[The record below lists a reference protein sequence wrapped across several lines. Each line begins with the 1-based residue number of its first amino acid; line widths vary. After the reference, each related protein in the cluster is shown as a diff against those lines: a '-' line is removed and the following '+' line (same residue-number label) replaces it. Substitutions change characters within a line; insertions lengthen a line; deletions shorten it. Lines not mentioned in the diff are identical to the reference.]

1 MALVLI
7 ILLAGLGAG
16 FAARGSL
23 RNFERLQIHWWGVAI
38 VGLGLQAIPVPV
50 RFGAGVGRR
59 AAGGF
64 LRAAGGV
71 RVGEP
76 ALAGARLLILIG
88 LALNLMVIT
97 ANRGMPVSEQAIRVA
112 GTTGESSLTGI
123 EGTKH
128 HLMTSDDV
136 LTPLADVIPIPPPF
150 GVIISVGDVFLY
162 VGVASFVVLVMLG
175 RFDENRRPPARYLQ
189 GYRGKHLSP
198 ERRLPRRTQARLAA
212 SPTAAVRSGNAR

>member
-38 VGLGLQAIPVPV
+38 VGLGLQAIPVPM
-50 RFGAGVGRR
+50 RFGTEWAVGLLVASYVLLLGFVKVNQRLP
-59 AAGGF
+59 AA
-64 LRAAGGV
+64 
-71 RVGEP
+71 P
-76 ALAGARLLILIG
+76 LILIG

-97 ANRGMPVSEQAIRVA
+97 ANRGMPVSAEAIRVA
-112 GTTGESSLTGI
+112 GTTGEASLTGI
-123 EGTKH
+123 EGAKH
-128 HLMTSDDV
+128 HLLTSDDV

-162 VGVASFVVLVMLG
+162 AGVASFVVLVMLG

-198 ERRLPRRTQARLAA
+198 ERRLPRRTLARAA
-212 SPTAAVRSGNAR
+212 SPTAAMRSGNAR

>member
-50 RFGAGVGRR
+50 RFGAEWAVGILVASYVLLVAFVWVNRR
-59 AAGGF
+59 LPAA
-64 LRAAGGV
+64 
-71 RVGEP
+71 P
-76 ALAGARLLILIG
+76 LILIG
-88 LALNLMVIT
+88 LALNLLVIT

-150 GVIISVGDVFLY
+150 GGDHLGGRRVPLRGRGELRGAGHAGTLRREPSSSCPVPPGISGE
-162 VGVASFVVLVMLG
+162 A
-175 RFDENRRPPARYLQ
+175 PIA
-189 GYRGKHLSP
+189 
-198 ERRLPRRTQARLAA
+198 
-212 SPTAAVRSGNAR
+212 

>member
-50 RFGAGVGRR
+50 RFGAEWAVGLLVASYVLLVAFVWVNRR
-59 AAGGF
+59 LPAA
-64 LRAAGGV
+64 
-71 RVGEP
+71 P
-76 ALAGARLLILIG
+76 LILIG
-88 LALNLMVIT
+88 LALNLLVIT

-150 GVIISVGDVFLY
+150 AVIISVGDVFLY

-198 ERRLPRRTQARLAA
+198 ARRLPRRTQARLAA